1 MKIEKIFFKNSKGQ
15 KLAGELWTPAKFKYT
30 IILVNGIGN
39 TKELWEKEADSWPA
53 KLAEKGYRVLIFD
66 SRGRGES
73 EGEFIETTLTT
84 NIDDLKSVINFL
96 NSPVILVG
104 QSFGGTTAICVAAID
119 KKIKC
124 LVTRAAAYNLDEWTN
139 GKRLAEAKKKGYT
152 IGSEPWKKYTLEL
165 FEDMRRHK
173 VLDVAKKVKV
183 PWLILHGD
191 KDTNVPLHHAKD
203 FYAAAK
209 CEKKLAII
217 KGADHSFSSKEADSE
232 VFALIVDWLKR
243 MMK

>member
-1 MKIEKIFFKNSKGQ
+1 MKIENISFKNSKGQ
-15 KLAGELWTPAKFKYT
+15 KLAGKLWTPAKFKHT
-30 IILVNGIGN
+30 IVLANGIGN
-39 TKELWEKEADSWPA
+39 TKDHWEELSWP
-53 KLAEKGYRVLIFD
+53 KNLADKGFRVLTFD
-66 SRGRGES
+66 FRGRGQS
-73 EGEFIETTLTT
+73 EGKFDETTLTT
-84 NIDDLKSVINFL
+84 NIDDLKCAIGFL
-96 NSPVILVG
+96 NSPIILIG
-104 QSFGGTTAICVAAID
+104 QSFGGTTAICIAARD
-119 KKIKC
+119 KRIRC
-124 LVTRAAAYNLDEWTN
+124 LVTRAAANNLDEWTG

-152 IGSEPWKKYTLEL
+152 TGAEPWKKYTLEL

-173 VLDVAKKVKV
+173 VLDKARKVKV

-217 KGADHSFSSKEADSE
+217 KGADHGFSSKKADSE

-243 MMK
+243 YLK